1 MTTTYNIHI
10 TGIVQGVG
18 FRPFVYRT
26 AQELKLTGSV
36 CNDTEGVSIFINA
49 TQAQQEAFVS
59 AIQTGKPA
67 IAHIEAIQVEGIS
80 QKQFEDFQIIESSF
94 TSNLKLPL
102 TPDYAT
108 CPICRTEISDPT
120 NRRYNYAFTTC
131 TNCGPRYAITTQFP
145 FERKHT
151 SMASFEMCNDCLEE
165 YQNPED
171 RRFHSQTNSCT
182 SCGIQL
188 EFVTDEKI
196 VSKNSAE
203 ALQEAVQLL
212 SFGKILAVKN
222 TNGYLLC
229 CDATKAEAIH
239 NLRKRKRRPSKPF
252 AVMFRSISAI
262 EQQYDLSSKEIEL
275 LTSAVAP
282 VVLLQN
288 TSDKQSRLSLEAI
301 APRLSQTGV
310 MLPSSALLQLL
321 ADSCDFPLITTSGNI
336 HGSPII
342 YANEDAHKLL
352 QEVADGFLEHNLE
365 TRFPQDDSVY
375 KVEGEDAVIFR
386 RSRGLA
392 PNLLASQLHFDK
404 VFLAMGAHLKSTFAF
419 TPNTYTY
426 ESQYFGNLDNYE
438 VLERFRNTLKQYHEV
453 FNTKP
458 ETILIDKH
466 PGYQSS
472 IEGKELAAR
481 LEIPYFEIQHHK
493 AHFASVLGEH
503 NLIDHNE
510 PILGVVWDGTG
521 LGDDGAIWGGEFFI
535 YEHRKISRYNHF
547 EYFDW
552 LAQDKMSREPRLCLL
567 AALGAT
573 DEEILQQKFSKTELQ
588 IYEKLLQSNTLKTS
602 SVGRLFDAVASVLD
616 LCDKTTYEGEAA
628 MLLESLAT
636 QYSGDEPINFLE
648 SEDFEKIPSQKL
660 IKRIYKAKIAGV
672 FAEKLAYSFIYTL
685 SEIIVQT
692 ALKIQV
698 KTIACSG
705 GVFQNTLLLKLL
717 KHSLNLHNLNLK
729 INCNLSVNDENIAF
743 GQLVYHTYIDK
754 N

>member
-1 MTTTYNIHI
+1 LTTTYNIHI

-49 TQAQQEAFVS
+49 TQAQQKAFVS

-67 IAHIEAIQVEGIS
+67 IAHIEAIQVEAVNRRE
-80 QKQFEDFQIIESSF
+80 FEDFQIVELSC

-102 TPDYAT
+102 TPDYAI
-108 CPICRTEISDPT
+108 CSVCRTEISDPS
-120 NRRYNYAFTTC
+120 NRRHNYAFTTC
-131 TNCGPRYAITTQFP
+131 TNCGPRYSITTRFP

-151 SMASFEMCNDCLEE
+151 SMGSFEMCSDCLEE

-171 RRFHSQTNSCT
+171 RRFHSQTNSCA

-188 EFVTDEKI
+188 EFTTNENLVNR
-196 VSKNSAE
+196 NSTE
-203 ALQEAVQLL
+203 ALKEAIQLL
-212 SFGKILAVKN
+212 KSGKILAVKN

-229 CDATKAEAIH
+229 CDATKAEAIQ

-252 AVMFRSISAI
+252 AVMFPSISAI
-262 EQQYDLSSKEIEL
+262 EQQYDLSSKERDL

-288 TSDKQSRLSLEAI
+288 TTDKLSKLSLENI
-301 APRLSQTGV
+301 APGLSQTGV

-321 ADSCDFPLITTSGNI
+321 ADACDFPLITTSGNI

-342 YANEDAHKLL
+342 YNNENAHKLL

-365 TRFPQDDSVY
+365 IRFPQDDSVY
-375 KVEGEDAVIFR
+375 KVEGEDTLIFR

-419 TPNTYTY
+419 TPNAYTY
-426 ESQYFGNLDNYE
+426 VSQYFGNLDNYE
-438 VLERFRNTLKQYHEV
+438 VLERFRQTLNQYQEV
-453 FNTKP
+453 FSTKP

-481 LEIPYFEIQHHK
+481 LGVLYFEIQHHK

-503 NLIDHNE
+503 NLIEHDQ
-510 PILGVVWDGTG
+510 PILGVIWDGTG

-535 YEHRKISRYNHF
+535 YEHRKISRYKHF

-567 AALGAT
+567 AALDST
-573 DEEILQQKFSKTELQ
+573 DEKILQQKFSRTELQ
-588 IYEKLLQSNTLKTS
+588 VYEKLLHSNTLKTS
-602 SVGRLFDAVASVLD
+602 SVGRLFDAVASILD

-636 QYSGDEPINFLE
+636 QYSDDEPINFLE
-648 SEDFEKIPSQKL
+648 SEDLEKIPSQKL

-672 FAEKLAYSFIYTL
+672 SVEKLAYSFIYTL

-692 ALKIQV
+692 ALKVQV

-705 GVFQNTLLLKLL
+705 GVFQNTTLLSILKSRSKTL
-717 KHSLNLHNLNLK
+717 KIILK
-729 INCNLSVNDENIAF
+729 INRNLSVNDENIAF